1 MVERKGC
8 SADDVQRAA
17 IELFEGNRVA
27 AGHWLHQEA
36 VGLGGMRPID
46 VMERDPQQVLD
57 LIGRLEHGVFT

>member
-8 SADDVQRAA
+8 SAADVQRAA

-27 AGHWLHQEA
+27 AEHWLHREV
-36 VGLGGMRPID
+36 VGLGGKRPID
-46 VMERDPQQVLD
+46 VMERDPQQVMD

>member
-8 SADDVQRAA
+8 SAADVQQAA

-27 AGHWLHQEA
+27 ADHWLRQEA
-36 VGLGGMRPID
+36 VGLGGKRPID

-57 LIGRLEHGVFT
+57 LIGRLEHGVFN